1 MKNYLVNGYSVKKC
15 IRFVKKFPCTFPS
28 SQIKNVNELLN
39 LFKIFSIENNF
50 LVMGTTN
57 KTEFCKMLDYS
68 KITMPS
74 PKRRTFSS
82 FSSSVILS
90 T

>member
-1 MKNYLVNGYSVKKC
+1 MDTTSKNVSDLY
-15 IRFVKKFPCTFPS
+15 KKFPYPFPS

-68 KITMPS
+68 KITMF
-74 PKRRTFSS
+74 TMHDY
-82 FSSSVILS
+82 
-90 T
+90 